1 MSPISASRSRARSCI
16 PRRWNGRPR
25 AARARAGWPGNTCRI
40 WPAGWACGWRIA
52 NSEWRMA
59 NGEWSCSPFATR
71 YSLFA
76 TRDLPLRPVEERHRI
91 ERGGAFADLEMQ
103 LRRGDV
109 AGLPGA
115 RDHLPALDL
124 VAALDRQLLGVRI
137 GGDVAVRMAHQDEIA
152 VALELV

>member
-1 MSPISASRSRARSCI
+1 
-16 PRRWNGRPR
+16 
-25 AARARAGWPGNTCRI
+25 
-40 WPAGWACGWRIA
+40 
-52 NSEWRMA
+52 MA
-59 NGEWSCSPFATR
+59 NGEWRMELLPIRYSLLATR

-137 GGDVAVRMAHQDEIA
+137 GGYRTVRMGQQDEIA
-152 VALELV
+152 